1 MKLKG
6 RSVAATIGGLITSVC
21 TAAALIDFDTF
32 DWSKTSDKLKLIVIV
47 MPAIGGWLSEFKPT
61 KKKESPEN

>member
-21 TAAALIDFDTF
+21 TAAALIDFEKF
-32 DWSKTSDKLKLIVIV
+32 DWSKASDRLKLLVVI
-47 MPAIGGWLSEFKPT
+47 MPAIGGWLSEFKPV
-61 KKKESPEN
+61 KKKKNEGQ